1 METAT
6 KTGMIVL
13 LGEVSVGSD
22 KVNFEQVARKVARE
36 VGFTSNDVG
45 LDANTCSVILNVHG

>member
-1 METAT
+1 M
-6 KTGMIVL
+6 L